1 MIVKELINKLK
12 EFPQDMKVQTDG
24 FIDIDDVK
32 IHTWVHSN
40 YPYNEPDENRVIIE
54 WDMKNKLYI
63 LIDKNLDPIYGAVQG
78 GHAVAEW
85 LIEHG

>member
-24 FIDIDDVK
+24 FIDIDDIR

-40 YPYNEPDENRVIIE
+40 YPYNEPDEDRVIIE
-54 WDMKNKLYI
+54 
-63 LIDKNLDPIYGAVQG
+63 
-78 GHAVAEW
+78 
-85 LIEHG
+85 